1 MKKTVA
7 QVSLIAM
14 LAVSA
19 ALPAEAG
26 GRRGQYYGNN
36 NANGWAAAAIG
47 AVVGVAIGSAIV
59 SQQTPSYNT
68 YEQRNYVVQPQQ
80 QYYYSPQRACQ
91 TSQVPVYD
99 QYGRVVQYRQVC
111 N

>member
-1 MKKTVA
+1 MFAKLALVA
-7 QVSLIAM
+7 L
-14 LAVSA
+14 LAVTT

-26 GRRGQYYGNN
+26 GRRQSYHGNN
-36 NANGWAAAAIG
+36 NANGWAAAAVA

-59 SQQTPSYNT
+59 SQQTPSYS
-68 YEQRNYVVQPQQ
+68 YEQPNYVTQP
-80 QYYYSPQRACQ
+80 QYYYYTPQRACQ

-99 QYGRVVQYRQVC
+99 QYGRIVQYRQVC